1 MGALTSRQANGNED
15 IDTACNNVYRYPPKS
30 GNYFGSHFIMGGER
44 FDMSQPEAYLF
55 GENQD
60 LNFLGSKP
68 VAYPYPSSSGNEP
81 TKTLKSLIN
90 IRKDS
95 LRFVKVDE
103 AEVEDDQ
110 KTTNKYN
117 VEFVFDSDVK
127 CAITIYYFATEEFNN
142 GQLVINSKHPIK
154 SDTYHYKKGANQL
167 FSQSGHVIEP
177 TNYTEEEWQY
187 DPTKDII
194 PVVIHCVVED
204 EEHPNHAHLTFG
216 MVEKSS
222 ADSGYILKPLK
233 QKQFVDGLSYLLQEI
248 YGIEN
253 KQVDRSKLDPDDEVD
268 DSGAECVICMS
279 DMRDTLILPC
289 RHLCLCSACAESLRY
304 QASNCPICRSP
315 FRALL
320 QIRAMRRKQAIPVQ
334 GENNEEN
341 PVSQDG
347 VPTGYF
353 AVSLIEA
360 LNGPCNQNLMGDDYY
375 PSVRMIPSNEKD
387 SHHRDKKRKR
397 QTLQIDSVK
406 DSVVTANMKLDDKK
420 LLGNEE
426 LKGGKETVEVV
437 KTKDKLKPHVPKIF
451 SEDPDS
457 TDESKVVNVSND
469 YSSDTLE
476 SKGTPDV
483 TKLRVYDLNE
493 SEADSDYDMKTH
505 PITGTRC
512 STEDLADDERED
524 TSEAEQEPEPDYD
537 DEPIGKKTETDA
549 DSDGYIPTD
558 CYPVGSSPEEKPV
571 NRITYVK
578 GLSKSEGAVN
588 KDTHGYEPMKVSSEL
603 SLPGTGSSTEGSSFS
618 SNHSSG
624 ALLPAG
630 TVSDDDKS

>member
-81 TKTLKSLIN
+81 TKTLKSLVN

-110 KTTNKYN
+110 KTTNRYN

-142 GQLVINSKHPIK
+142 GQLVINSKYPIK

-167 FSQSGHVIEP
+167 FSQTGHVIEP

-187 DPTKDII
+187 DPAKDII

-268 DSGAECVICMS
+268 DSV
-279 DMRDTLILPC
+279 
-289 RHLCLCSACAESLRY
+289 
-304 QASNCPICRSP
+304 
-315 FRALL
+315 
-320 QIRAMRRKQAIPVQ
+320 V
-334 GENNEEN
+334 
-341 PVSQDG
+341 
-347 VPTGYF
+347 
-353 AVSLIEA
+353 
-360 LNGPCNQNLMGDDYY
+360 LN
-375 PSVRMIPSNEKD
+375 V
-387 SHHRDKKRKR
+387 
-397 QTLQIDSVK
+397 QTLQVDSGK

-537 DEPIGKKTETDA
+537 DEPLGKKTEKDA

-558 CYPVGSSPEEKPV
+558 CYPVGSTPEEKPV

-588 KDTHGYEPMKVSSEL
+588 KDNLGYEPMKVSSEL